1 MGTCLGPV
9 RYSSTYLLHGEPTAF
24 RVSTEAAV
32 RPETLNCTYRL
43 IIDRTDDIM
52 HSPIMIKFIQKSMAN
67 QVNFGDHLPPMTYT
81 LLRPGIWPEISNRLP
96 LDAMAKPDKNNR
108 L

>member
-1 MGTCLGPV
+1 
-9 RYSSTYLLHGEPTAF
+9 
-24 RVSTEAAV
+24 
-32 RPETLNCTYRL
+32 
-43 IIDRTDDIM
+43 
-52 HSPIMIKFIQKSMAN
+52 MIKSIQKSMAN

-108 L
+108 S